1 MASLNNP
8 DATASTAVAPASA
21 SQVMAGNSTP
31 SLTSTDVLANLTGAQ
46 KSAVLLVALGVEAAG
61 KILKSL
67 RDDEVERISIEI
79 ARFRN
84 VSGDVVEAVLIE
96 YRDMKMAQNYIA
108 QGGSDFAREVLKTA
122 LGDRRAE
129 EIMMRVEAAMEV
141 SAFHLLQTVETSQ
154 LTNFLLYEH
163 PQTTALILAH
173 LNARKAADI
182 LAGFKPQMQ
191 SDILVRLATMNKTS
205 PELLRDIEEVIRAQI
220 GSLFG
225 TELSTAGGVEKVAEI
240 LNNSSRTSE
249 RVLMEAIRESD
260 NDLAMQ
266 IKNFMFVFDD
276 LVTISGRDLQRL
288 LMEIEQ
294 RDLALALK
302 AASDDLKQKVLE
314 NVSERVSQTLLEEM
328 DLMGPVRV
336 SDVDEAQKRI
346 LAAAQKLEEE
356 EEITLTRGKSESM
369 I

>member
-1 MASLNNP
+1 MAQISNP
-8 DATASTAVAPASA
+8 DAGGSTAVAQTSA
-21 SQVMAGNSTP
+21 SQVMAN
-31 SLTSTDVLANLTGAQ
+31 TSTNALTAPDAAASLTGAQ

-61 KILKSL
+61 KILKGL
-67 RDDEVERISIEI
+67 HDEEVERISIEI

-84 VSGDVVEAVLIE
+84 VSADIVESVLIE
-96 YRDMKMAQNYIA
+96 YRDMKMAQNFIA

-154 LTNFLLYEH
+154 LTNFLMYEH
-163 PQTTALILAH
+163 PQTAALILAH

-182 LAGFKPQMQ
+182 LSGFKPEMQ
-191 SDILVRLATMNKTS
+191 TDILMRLATMNKTS
-205 PELLRDIEEVIRAQI
+205 PELLRDIEEVIRGQI

-225 TELSTAGGVEKVAEI
+225 TEMSVAGGVEKVAEI

-249 RVLMEAIRESD
+249 RVLMEQIRNAD
-260 NDLAMQ
+260 DDLATQ

-276 LVTISGRDLQRL
+276 LITVSGRDLQRL

-302 AASDDLKQKVLE
+302 ASSEELKAKMLE
-314 NVSERVSQTLLEEM
+314 NLSERVGQTLLEELE
-328 DLMGPVRV
+328 LMGPVRV

-356 EEITLTRGKSESM
+356 EEITLTRSKSDSM

>member
-1 MASLNNP
+1 MAVTNNPNASL
-8 DATASTAVAPASA
+8 TTSEQTQKASA
-21 SQVMAGNSTP
+21 VMAGNVSAMVST
-31 SLTSTDVLANLTGAQ
+31 SDVLKEMTGAQ
-46 KSAVLLVALGVEAAG
+46 KSAVLLVALGIEAAG

-67 RDDEVERISIEI
+67 RDDEVERISVEI

-84 VSGDVVEAVLIE
+84 ISGDIVEAVLVE

-154 LTNFLLYEH
+154 LTNFLQYEH
-163 PQTTALILAH
+163 PQTAALILAH

-182 LAGFKPQMQ
+182 LAGFQPEMQ
-191 SDILVRLATMNKTS
+191 ADILVRLATMNKTS
-205 PELLRDIEEVIRAQI
+205 PELLRDIEEVIRGQI

-225 TELSTAGGVEKVAEI
+225 TEMSAAGGVEKVAEI
-240 LNNSSRTSE
+240 LNNSSRSAE
-249 RVLMEAIRESD
+249 RVLLDAIRELD
-260 NDLAMQ
+260 GDLSMQ
-266 IKNFMFVFDD
+266 IKGLMFVFDD
-276 LVTISGRDLQRL
+276 LVTISSRDMQRL
-288 LMEIEQ
+288 LMEVEQ

-302 AASDDLKQKVLE
+302 ASSEELKQKVLE
-314 NVSERVSQTLLEEM
+314 NVSERVGQALVEELE
-328 DLMGPVRV
+328 LMGPVRV
-336 SDVDEAQKRI
+336 SDVDEAQKRV
-346 LAAAQKLEEE
+346 LAAAQRLEDE

>member
-1 MASLNNP
+1 MAVTNSPTTALAT
-8 DATASTAVAPASA
+8 DAAPAASAVMAHNGATGVSTA
-21 SQVMAGNSTP
+21 
-31 SLTSTDVLANLTGAQ
+31 DVLKNMTGAQ

-61 KILKSL
+61 KILKGL
-67 RDDEVERISIEI
+67 RDDEVERISVEI

-84 VSGDVVEAVLIE
+84 ISGDVVEAVLVE

-108 QGGSDFAREVLKTA
+108 QGGADFAREVLKTA

-154 LTNFLLYEH
+154 LTNFLQYEH
-163 PQTTALILAH
+163 PQTAALILAH

-182 LAGFKPQMQ
+182 LAGFQPEMQ
-191 SDILVRLATMNKTS
+191 ADILVRLATMNKTS
-205 PELLRDIEEVIRAQI
+205 PELLRDIEEVIRGQI

-225 TELSTAGGVEKVAEI
+225 TEMSAAGGVEKVAEI
-240 LNNSSRTSE
+240 LNNSSRSAE
-249 RVLMEAIRESD
+249 RVLLDAIR
-260 NDLAMQ
+260 DLDGELAIQ
-266 IKNFMFVFDD
+266 VKGYMFVFDD
-276 LVTISGRDLQRL
+276 LVTISGRDMQRL
-288 LMEIEQ
+288 LMEVEQ

-302 AASDDLKQKVLE
+302 ASSEDLKQKVLE
-314 NVSERVSQTLLEEM
+314 NVSERVGQALVEELE
-328 DLMGPVRV
+328 LMGPVRV

-346 LAAAQKLEEE
+346 LATAQKLEEQ